1 MFGPKHSNGNFLE
14 SQAETDRQSA
24 GVSLQHSL
32 QVELLDLALQSAGQ
46 PGVHGGAARQDDVF
60 VEVGSQVN
68 VGWLD
73 GVEQQLGH
81 AHTVH
86 VDEMRLEQCLRGS
99 EPLPSHLD
107 HTAVWQLEIYTQV
120 MQVRFGN

>member
-1 MFGPKHSNGNFLE
+1 MHSYRMIQVSYWTKYDQISMFGPKHSNGNFLE

-68 VGWLD
+68 VG
-73 GVEQQLGH
+73 
-81 AHTVH
+81 
-86 VDEMRLEQCLRGS
+86 
-99 EPLPSHLD
+99 
-107 HTAVWQLEIYTQV
+107 
-120 MQVRFGN
+120 